1 LNDGPGLPVTG
12 QPALK
17 QRERQRRLA
26 HKKIMTIH
34 LPDLSGM
41 VLTYLLV
48 FARVGAMV
56 MLLPAIGEAGIP
68 SRVRLVLALAIAFAL
83 APQVA
88 SNYPSAAPASA
99 VGLAVLV
106 AQEATAGIL
115 VGAMARIIMSAL
127 QVAGYLIATQTGL
140 AYAQTL
146 DPTQGAQ
153 GAVLGNFMSL
163 LGTTLIFATNLHHL
177 AIGAIAG
184 SYRMLPPGGHLPTA
198 DMAQL
203 VIMLVS
209 SSFALGFQLAA
220 PFLVFGFAVYAG
232 LGVLARLMP
241 QLQVFF
247 VAVPINIV
255 CGFVIM
261 LALLGSLMTVFLN
274 YYATQ
279 MGQFL

>member
-1 LNDGPGLPVTG
+1 MHITL
-12 QPALK
+12 PAL
-17 QRERQRRLA
+17 
-26 HKKIMTIH
+26 
-34 LPDLSGM
+34 SGI

-48 FARVGAMV
+48 FSRVGAMV
-56 MLLPAIGEAGIP
+56 MLLPAIGEMGIP
-68 SRVRLVLALAIAFAL
+68 ARVRLVLALAIAFAL
-83 APQVA
+83 TPQVQ
-88 SNYPSAAPASA
+88 SSYPAVAPASTVA
-99 VGLAVLV
+99 LVILVL
-106 AQEATAGIL
+106 QEVTAGVL

-146 DPTQGAQ
+146 DPTQNTQ
-153 GAVLGNFMSL
+153 GAVLGNFMTL
-163 LGTTLIFATNLHHL
+163 LGTTLIFVTNLHYL

-184 SYRMLPPGGHLPTA
+184 SYRMLPPGGHLPTS

-241 QLQVFF
+241 QMQIFF
-247 VAVPINIV
+247 LAVPINIL
-255 CGFVIM
+255 CGFLIM

-279 MGQFL
+279 MAAFL